1 MIRRMSMKI
10 TIQKDLLQLLS
21 SNVEPKIS
29 IILPIHPET
38 PQIENNI
45 LTYKNLLKDVKKDL
59 EYNYP
64 RRDWNDVVDKLENL
78 TLDRDLWSSSSKSL
92 LIFANNENLQI
103 SEVDHD
109 VQPKAHVGSTFL
121 IQDLF
126 VPEIADRPQYI
137 INLSRDRI
145 NVIDIASLKAIEF
158 VEIHSNFSDY
168 YSDFD
173 ANSNLNTGSYAG
185 LAGAYHGHRTK
196 SEEQQKDQLIYY
208 RYLDR
213 ELAKMNKE
221 KGFRFIISGLP
232 EVLDNYLSNYGNA
245 SYIYDVIHGSI
256 INLSQ
261 NELSERINQIFEDQK
276 LLKSQELMKEYNQAD
291 RKDKVIND
299 VDSIKH
305 ALNDER
311 VKSLISFNN
320 GNSYSVDQNKL
331 MLKAAQN
338 KVHCQVIDTAE
349 SSDLPKI
356 SAIVY

>member
-1 MIRRMSMKI
+1 MKI
-10 TIQKDLLQLLS
+10 TIQKELLQLLS

-59 EYNYP
+59 ELNYP
-64 RRDWNDVVDKLENL
+64 RRDWSEIVAKLDNL
-78 TLDRDLWSSSSKSL
+78 ILDRGLWNSASRSL
-92 LIFANNENLQI
+92 LIFGNNENLQI
-103 SEVDHD
+103 CELNHD

-126 VPEIADRPQYI
+126 SQEELADKPQYI

-145 NVIDIASLKAIEF
+145 NIIDIASLKAIEF
-158 VEIHSNFSDY
+158 AEIHANFSDY

-173 ANSNLNTGSYAG
+173 ANSNLNSGSYGG
-185 LAGAYHGHRTK
+185 LNGSYHGHRTK

-213 ELAKMNKE
+213 ELSKMHKE
-221 KGFRFIISGLP
+221 QGFNFIIAGLP
-232 EVLDNYLSNYGNA
+232 EVLDNYLNNYGNA
-245 SYIYDVIHGSI
+245 DYIYDVIHGSV

-261 NELSERINQIFEDQK
+261 RDLANKIQKIFQDQK
-276 LLKSQELMKEYNQAD
+276 MITTQTLMKEYNQAH
-291 RKDKVIND
+291 RQDKVLND
-299 VDSIKH
+299 VDSISH
-305 ALNDER
+305 ALNNER

-320 GNSYSVDQNKL
+320 GDSYSVDQNKL
-331 MLKAAQN
+331 MLQATLN
-338 KVHCQVIDTAE
+338 KIHCRVLETPE
-349 SSDLPKI
+349 KSDLPTI